1 MTMTRNAIGMALA
14 VVAAATLLG
23 QPAALQAQTPSGSLG
38 TVRLGRSVVADG
50 KVLPAGSYTLRVAAE
65 AVTPVVGQGPDSE
78 KWIEFLQGGQVKG
91 RELSSV
97 IAATDVKAAVNEN
110 PPAPNSSKVELLK
123 GGEYLRVW
131 VNRGGYQY
139 LIHLMVNQ

>member
-1 MTMTRNAIGMALA
+1 MTRNAIGVALA
-14 VVAAATLLG
+14 VVVATLLG
-23 QPAALQAQTPSGSLG
+23 QPAPLQAQTASGSLG
-38 TVRLGRSVVADG
+38 IVRLSRSVVADG
-50 KVLPAGSYTLRVAAE
+50 KVLPAGSYTLRVASE

-78 KWIEFLQGGQVKG
+78 KWVEFLQGGQVKG

-97 IAATDVKAAVNEN
+97 IAATDIKAAVTGT
-110 PPAPNSSKVELLK
+110 PPAANSSKVELLR

-139 LIHLMVNQ
+139 LIHLLVNQ

>member
-1 MTMTRNAIGMALA
+1 MTRNAIGVALA
-14 VVAAATLLG
+14 VVVAATLLG
-23 QPAALQAQTPSGSLG
+23 QPAPLQAQTPSGSLG
-38 TVRLGRSVVADG
+38 TVRLSRSVIADG
-50 KVLPAGSYTLRVAAE
+50 QVLPAGSYTLRVASA

-78 KWIEFLQGGQVKG
+78 KWVEFLQGGQVKG

-97 IAATDVKAAVNEN
+97 IAATDIKAAVSGT
-110 PPAPNSSKVELLK
+110 PPAANSSKVELLR

>member
-1 MTMTRNAIGMALA
+1 MIRNAIGAALA
-14 VVAAATLLG
+14 GVVAATLLG
-23 QPAALQAQTPSGSLG
+23 QPVAIQAQTPSGALG

-50 KVLPAGSYTLRVAAE
+50 KVLPTGSYTLRVGTA
-65 AVTPVVGQGPDSE
+65 AVTPVIGQGPDSE
-78 KWIEFLQGGQVKG
+78 KWVEFLQGGEVKG

-97 IAATDVKAAVNEN
+97 IAATDVKAAVNGT
-110 PPAPNSSKVELLK
+110 PPAVNSSKVELLR

-139 LIHLMVNQ
+139 LIHLLVNQ